1 MLSFLWTENNKEIK
15 SDSESESDSDSDTE
29 TIINTK
35 LTNDKLTNSKI
46 LETTV
51 PTVPTVPTVSSLKFN
66 KNNKTNTDIF
76 TTKTLGRIVSKTTTN
91 KYCMRSIKV
100 KDLIVNIEK
109 SIITIPEFQRDI
121 DMLKVNN
128 MIKSF
133 EDNNNIYNY
142 ITNPLQIAYLIHS
155 DCTNLMLID
164 GQHRYNMYKELY
176 NQNRIQN
183 HELLINYTACEN
195 IDEVV
200 NLYLTLNKDNPKIIK
215 LNRVFN
221 DTTNILMEQ
230 RYRVIKNYLSIYY
243 KQYFKKNSTIL
254 YDVEEFVCKLIEI
267 NYLENFDTNDDAIT
281 YILNLNDYYLDYY
294 NEYIQK
300 YNDKTFKNKGLKK
313 EEFDILSKKID
324 KPLFFTFKN
333 NNFIMALACSD
344 DDINDFKFQ
353 HYFQTLNKNSKK
365 TIAVKK

>member
-15 SDSESESDSDSDTE
+15 SDSESDSELDSESLVE
-29 TIINTK
+29 TIIDTK
-35 LTNDKLTNSKI
+35 LTNDKLTDTKI
-46 LETTV
+46 LVETII
-51 PTVPTVPTVSSLKFN
+51 PTVSTLKFN
-66 KNNKTNTDIF
+66 KNNKTKTDIF
-76 TTKTLGRIVSKTTTN
+76 TTKTLGRMLTKTD

-100 KDLIVNIEK
+100 KDLILNIEK

-121 DMLKVNN
+121 DMTKVNN

-176 NQNRIQN
+176 NKNRIQN

-200 NLYLTLNKDNPKIIK
+200 NLYLTLNKDNPNIIK
-215 LNRVFN
+215 LNRVFD
-221 DTTNILMEQ
+221 DTNNILMEQ
-230 RYRVIKNYLSIYY
+230 RYRTIKNYLSIHY

-267 NYLENFDTNDDAIT
+267 NYLDSFDTNDDAIT

-294 NEYIQK
+294 DIYIQK
-300 YNDKTFKNKGLKK
+300 YNDKTSKNKGLKK

-333 NNFIMALACSD
+333 NNFINGLACSQEE
-344 DDINDFKFQ
+344 IENDFKFQ

-365 TIAVKK
+365 PIGIKKIY